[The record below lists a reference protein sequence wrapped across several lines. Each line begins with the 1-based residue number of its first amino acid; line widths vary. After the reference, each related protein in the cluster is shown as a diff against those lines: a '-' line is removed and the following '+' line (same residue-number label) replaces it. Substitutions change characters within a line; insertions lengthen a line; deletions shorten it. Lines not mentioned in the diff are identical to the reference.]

1 MVKDSSPDI
10 LIITETRIGGDR
22 AKEITDRLPF
32 DGAIHTDTIGYADG
46 LWILWNSVTVE
57 MTHLASIEQE
67 IHAMV
72 KVGNSNISWLLSV
85 VYASPRFRG
94 KYVLWNNLE
103 IVVANHNLPG
113 VMIGD
118 FNDILK
124 GAKKFGGRLVNMR
137 GAMLSS

>member
-1 MVKDSSPDI
+1 MKDSSPDI
-10 LIITETRIGGDR
+10 LIITETKIGGDR

-32 DGAIHTDTIGYADG
+32 DEAIHMDTIGYVDG
-46 LWILWNSVTVE
+46 LWILWNSVTIKVI
-57 MTHLASIEQE
+57 HLASTEQE

-72 KVGNSNISWLLSV
+72 KVSNLNISWFLSA
-85 VYASPRFRG
+85 VYASPRFRE

-113 VMIGD
+113 VMMGD

-124 GAKKFGGRLVNMR
+124 GAKKFGG
-137 GAMLSS
+137 

>member
-1 MVKDSSPDI
+1 MKDSSPDI

-57 MTHLASIEQE
+57 VTHLASIEQE

-72 KVGNSNISWLLSV
+72 KVDNSNISDRKSV
-85 VYASPRFRG
+85 V
-94 KYVLWNNLE
+94 
-103 IVVANHNLPG
+103 
-113 VMIGD
+113 
-118 FNDILK
+118 
-124 GAKKFGGRLVNMR
+124 
-137 GAMLSS
+137 